1 MQLTLHVP
9 GSPANSCTHKN
20 EYQAFLRRFSAKKTD
35 SKFPD
40 LAKRFKDKNG
50 RGKLFQ
56 DWMDCEGNLTSLR
69 ILMVRTAKHQTRARR
84 KMEGKTEKDCR
95 AHKHRNTI
103 YIYIYVHPPPPPRS
117 CILIPLYTLLLL
129 LLLLPGGGGGGGGR
143 VMLLIPPSLTAPHTD
158 QYYPPPPPPS
168 APPGRRR
175 RRSKRRIE
183 EEEQQQQK

>member
-9 GSPANSCTHKN
+9 GSTANSSTHKN

-40 LAKRFKDKNG
+40 LAKRFKDKQG

-69 ILMVRTAKHQTRARR
+69 IFMVRTAKHQTRARR

-95 AHKHRNTI
+95 AQ
-103 YIYIYVHPPPPPRS
+103 YIFRYMYILLRRLDHAFPS
-117 CILIPLYTLLLL
+117 HYT
-129 LLLLPGGGGGGGGR
+129 
-143 VMLLIPPSLTAPHTD
+143 PSSSSS
-158 QYYPPPPPPS
+158 S
-168 APPGRRR
+168 AP
-175 RRSKRRIE
+175 E
-183 EEEQQQQK
+183 EEEEEAELCSSSFSHCFPY